1 MLNRLD
7 PEARKQLKETAGV
20 GAVGIEM
27 GLAVAVGYF
36 LGHWL
41 DGLFETTPYLTY
53 FFLLIGIAAGF
64 KGLYRVAR
72 KHSDQIRTENLRDTS
87 SDA

>member
-1 MLNRLD
+1 MLNKLD

-41 DGLFETTPYLTY
+41 DGRFGTTPYLTY
-53 FFLLIGIAAGF
+53 FFLLIGIAAAF
-64 KGLYRVAR
+64 KGL
-72 KHSDQIRTENLRDTS
+72 IRTARRYHEKNRAETIETT
-87 SDA
+87 DA

>member
-1 MLNRLD
+1 MLKMLD
-7 PEARKQLKETAGV
+7 PEARKQLKEAAGV

-41 DGLFETTPYLTY
+41 DGRFGTEPYLTY
-53 FFLLIGIAAGF
+53 FFLFIGIAAGF
-64 KGLYRVAR
+64 KGLYRTAR
-72 KHSDQIRTENLRDTS
+72 RYAEKNRA
-87 SDA
+87 DA